1 MRAAAERRIDYSF
14 VMSPNFDR
22 LRQEATSLDEA
33 ERASLALELLESL
46 EPDQSTADVEAQ
58 WNAEALRRVE
68 LLDRGEMA
76 TISADD
82 LHSGAPLPDEQ

>member
-1 MRAAAERRIDYSF
+1 
-14 VMSPNFDR
+14 MSPHFDR
-22 LRQEATSLDEA
+22 LSQEATSLDEA
-33 ERASLALELLESL
+33 ERAKLALDLLKSLES
-46 EPDQSTADVEAQ
+46 EQAVPDAEAQ
-58 WNAEALRRVE
+58 WNAEALRRVA